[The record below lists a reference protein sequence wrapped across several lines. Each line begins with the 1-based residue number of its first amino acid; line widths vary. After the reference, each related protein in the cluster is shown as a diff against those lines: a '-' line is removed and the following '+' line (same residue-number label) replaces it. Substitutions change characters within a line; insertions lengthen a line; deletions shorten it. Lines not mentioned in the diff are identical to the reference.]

1 METLL
6 TIRVETKNWTEGNH
20 AWFDAKLKANSI
32 IEIEWGDGKK
42 STMQTYNESSWCR
55 VAHYY
60 EKSEGKEDR
69 YSISFI
75 GEDPLALLA
84 FVDGTWEMTVEN
96 VNFINC
102 PALKYLHYTQL
113 PETDFSNIP
122 NIETLVIN
130 EYEGSNLSLIG
141 LKDLNKLLC
150 RSSKNLKILD
160 LTKNDNVEELDISFS
175 AIKNIK
181 VSNNSKL
188 RIVATDYTETNPKSL
203 EWLQKTVE
211 RNGGQIQEEW
221 LNEGFLSNGTFGEEI

>member
-1 METLL
+1 
-6 TIRVETKNWTEGNH
+6 
-20 AWFDAKLKANSI
+20 
-32 IEIEWGDGKK
+32 
-42 STMQTYNESSWCR
+42 
-55 VAHYY
+55 
-60 EKSEGKEDR
+60 
-69 YSISFI
+69 
-75 GEDPLALLA
+75 
-84 FVDGTWEMTVEN
+84 MTVEN

-141 LKDLNKLLC
+141 LKDLMKLLC
-150 RSSKNLKILD
+150 RSSKNIKILD

-188 RIVATDYTETNPKSL
+188 RIVANDYTETNPKSL
-203 EWLQKTVE
+203 KWLQKTVE
-211 RNGGQIQEEW
+211 RNGDK
-221 LNEGFLSNGTFGEEI
+221 FRKNG